1 MAQTKSAKK
10 LSAKNTKQELWDA
23 YNELLDEIKEKP
35 IGANI
40 KESEN
45 AVPQAIKGLSELKLE
60 LNKYLDKIGE
70 VVLQELNSLR
80 EKKSIIA
87 RQKQQMIDELEK
99 QKEILELEIGKTR
112 EWWNQ
117 EIARKQTENEET
129 SRTQELRRI
138 REEDEYQ
145 YRLTSNRRTEQ
156 DEFKS
161 QKKKIEQALAEQKK
175 ELDQKSK
182 DLENYSKQIAQES
195 EQGKKDL
202 EKMLTDLHNR
212 EIFEIKINH
221 KNELDISKLKLA
233 GAEDKIKSQSQEIGM
248 LRQQLAENSRQLK
261 DLAISVVEGKSASRI
276 NPIAPKEE

>member
-161 QKKKIEQALAEQKK
+161 QKEKIEQGLAEQKK

-248 LRQQLAENSRQLK
+248 LRQQLAENSR
-261 DLAISVVEGKSASRI
+261 
-276 NPIAPKEE
+276 